1 MSLSLPPLPPESE
14 AFRVIQYELQQQLDA
29 VRVRIIEAFDI
40 TSITQSQL
48 FAQYCQKIN
57 PVNVIH
63 AFIPLSELDQP
74 ISDIAARGVRVN
86 PKRGLK
92 FRADHV
98 VIDKAAKVGEVVHCL
113 VALGNVQNYMDM
125 TADYETKEFIKT
137 PPTCDN
143 LNQDYNSLCVS
154 ADHQYVICN
163 ADQIRTLQFIRFTA
177 GELLENAPEIN
188 DICDLCQ
195 KNKSVVWCSNCNAHL
210 CADCDRQSHEGNRL
224 LQSHQRIPIEEAKPM
239 METCP
244 FHPGVRVEHF
254 CPTCQLPV
262 CIECKMSGFHSK
274 GPATSH
280 TLIPLKDAYAAA
292 IKAGY
297 NESKVYIRRR
307 HILRE
312 KMQDADRRYADVIA
326 NAKSLEARIMKIA
339 QEAIASL
346 HEQVAERTL
355 IIQST
360 KTEIQR
366 KLDEVDAKSNFV
378 KEHLEYS
385 SPLSVIRALTIH
397 DKLINELRPDND
409 LPRPL
414 AVEGDL
420 ALTGVLE
427 VKSKQETIMPMGVR
441 NRDVYFDERNVR
453 NVDFPSTTFDGMNS
467 STFDSTQ
474 TTTQQ
479 QENSRMK
486 SRNIGNTYSS
496 TQNQTQ
502 TTGTFN
508 TAAFNE
514 VKMDV
519 DPNMKSLI
527 RIITL
532 TQMALRHE
540 QKLASKGIKLNFVPF
555 EGTTILPNDEIARRL
570 YMSLPFK
577 TQPAT
582 HLLYSTE
589 RDPRTIRAIH
599 DLIDNIGITV
609 VLVKKGGYVFGGF
622 AATKWNCDGQPF
634 GDKSSSFLFSIN
646 RDIFIPY
653 RPTID
658 DPCYL
663 YATKDVLTFGK
674 YDLVLAGDFNMC
686 SAQIEKSYGIGLQ
699 PGSKEAR
706 LFFLP
711 EKEFAA
717 DCVEVWGFFTS
728 E

>member
-14 AFRVIQYELQQQLDA
+14 AFRVIQYELQQQLNA
-29 VRVRIIEAFDI
+29 VRVKIIEAFDI
-40 TSITQSQL
+40 TSITQSQI
-48 FAQYCQKIN
+48 FAQFCQKIN
-57 PVNVIH
+57 PINVIH
-63 AFIPLSELDQP
+63 AFIPLNELDQP
-74 ISDIAARGVRVN
+74 ISDIAARGIRVN
-86 PKRGLK
+86 PKRGLR

-98 VIDKAAKVGEVVHCL
+98 VIDKSKKVGECIHCL
-113 VALGNVQNYMDM
+113 VALGNTQNYMDM
-125 TADYETKEFIKT
+125 TADYETKEFIKA

-143 LNQDYNSLCVS
+143 LNPEYNSLCVS
-154 ADHQYVICN
+154 ANNEYVIFN
-163 ADQIRTLQFIRFTA
+163 ADQVRSLQFIRFTA
-177 GELLENAPEIN
+177 GDLLENAPEIN

-195 KNKSVVWCSNCNAHL
+195 KQKSTVWCVNCNAHL
-210 CADCDRQSHEGNRL
+210 CEDCDRESHEANRL
-224 LQSHQRIPIEEAKPM
+224 LKSHQRIPMEEAKPM

-292 IKAGY
+292 IRAGY

-346 HEQVAERTL
+346 HEQVAERAL

-360 KTEIQR
+360 KTELQR

-385 SPLSVIRALTIH
+385 SPLSVIRALSIH

-409 LPRPL
+409 MPRPL

-420 ALTGVLE
+420 ALTGLLE

-453 NVDFPSTTFDGMNS
+453 NIDYPSTTFEGLGS
-467 STFDSTQ
+467 STFDST
-474 TTTQQ
+474 TQSG
-479 QENSRMK
+479 EN
-486 SRNIGNTYSS
+486 RNIRNRQIPQMSESYLS
-496 TQNQTQ
+496 NQPQ
-502 TTGTFN
+502 STTGTFDS
-508 TAAFNE
+508 TAFNN
-514 VKMDV
+514 VKMDL
-519 DPNMKSLI
+519 DPSVKSLI

-540 QKLASKGIKLNFVPF
+540 QKLQAKGIKLGFMPF
-555 EGTTILPNDEIARRL
+555 EGTTILPSEEIARRL
-570 YMSLPFK
+570 YMALPFK

-582 HLLYSTE
+582 HLLYTTE
-589 RDPRTIRAIH
+589 RDPRTIRAMH

-622 AATKWNCDGQPF
+622 AATKWNCDGVPF

-653 RPTID
+653 RPNIED
-658 DPCYL
+658 ACYL
-663 YATKDVLTFGK
+663 YATKDTLTFGK
-674 YDLVLAGDFNMC
+674 YDLVLAGDFNIC
-686 SAQIEKSYGIGLQ
+686 TAQIEKSYGIGLKE
-699 PGSKEAR
+699 GSKEAR